1 MCGGGRARG
10 DARRPSA
17 AAARQRP
24 CQWRW
29 PQRAAARAGRGAAR
43 RASSALGRDAAQCG
57 LPLRLGQKIQALPRP
72 HLSRRP
78 AFLGRSG
85 TAEMRIGRL
94 AAVGAL
100 FVLIGVALPL
110 SAQNFSTDIPLP
122 SGGSERVLFAAPA
135 APYAILIMFPGATG
149 IVEISASGT
158 TTNRNFLVRTLP
170 LWVAEGFAV
179 EVLASPNGASLLGQR
194 HTPGYLVAI
203 DRAVD
208 FARSRA
214 NAPIWLVGTSQGSTA
229 AANGAAHLGGKIAGL
244 VLTSSVTRPNR
255 SGETV
260 FDSEPGLIPQP
271 ALIVANQGDT
281 CRATPPGDAPSVAAA
296 LARSPR
302 KEVVF
307 VASDQIQSD
316 PCEALSPHG
325 FLGIEPA
332 VVHRISDWIRAAPVR

>member
-1 MCGGGRARG
+1 
-10 DARRPSA
+10 
-17 AAARQRP
+17 
-24 CQWRW
+24 
-29 PQRAAARAGRGAAR
+29 
-43 RASSALGRDAAQCG
+43 
-57 LPLRLGQKIQALPRP
+57 
-72 HLSRRP
+72 
-78 AFLGRSG
+78 
-85 TAEMRIGRL
+85 MRIGRL
-94 AAVGAL
+94 GAVGAFL
-100 FVLIGVALPL
+100 FVLIGVALSL
-110 SAQNFSTDIPLP
+110 SAQNFATDIPLP

-135 APYAILIMFPGATG
+135 APHAILIMFPGATG
-149 IVEISASGT
+149 IVEIAPGGT

-170 LWVAEGFAV
+170 LWVAQGFAV
-179 EVLASPNGASLLGQR
+179 EVLGSPNGASLLGQR

>member
-1 MCGGGRARG
+1 
-10 DARRPSA
+10 
-17 AAARQRP
+17 
-24 CQWRW
+24 
-29 PQRAAARAGRGAAR
+29 
-43 RASSALGRDAAQCG
+43 
-57 LPLRLGQKIQALPRP
+57 
-72 HLSRRP
+72 
-78 AFLGRSG
+78 
-85 TAEMRIGRL
+85 MRIGRL
-94 AAVGAL
+94 AAAGAFF

-110 SAQNFSTDIPLP
+110 SAQNFATDIPLP

-135 APYAILIMFPGATG
+135 APHAILIMFPGATG

-170 LWVAEGFAV
+170 LWFAQGFAV
-179 EVLASPNGASLLGQR
+179 EVLGSPNGASLLGQR

-260 FDSEPGLIPQP
+260 FDSEPGLIAQP

-281 CRATPPGDAPSVAAA
+281 CRATPPFRWPRTRRTRSRGGSHEPFQAACS
-296 LARSPR
+296 RWSPR
-302 KEVVF
+302 AHGRPWLSEAEERGTGIPGGKGLQIVLMSKPPYVVPSTTRRDLT
-307 VASDQIQSD
+307 V
-316 PCEALSPHG
+316 G
-325 FLGIEPA
+325 FGMGA
-332 VVHRISDWIRAAPVR
+332 VPRPPRT